1 MELRLLSIG
10 SASTLGSIPVAE
22 IRRGLNK
29 LVRDSGSKKLRA
41 ALIHDNDQGF
51 IQFYSTETAYRGDF
65 EREAPCHIQW
75 CRHSGSGSEREHYF
89 SDEVNF
95 DQVVECF
102 QLYAQGK
109 EDWDQGISWEPYK
122 EKKWSLMNPP
132 GVVAGLAV
140 GLSSFFLIPH
150 FLEYG
155 FSFESLIFIPPYA
168 LRCGLFGSSFPQAP
182 TTMARPGISI
192 PLEKAPA
199 IQAAGEAAVG
209 AVVAT
214 AAVAAA
220 VAAAAVA
227 NR

>member
-29 LVRDSGSKKLRA
+29 LVRDSGSKKPRA
-41 ALIHDNDQGF
+41 ALIHDNGQDF

-75 CRHSGSGSEREHYF
+75 CRHSGSGSEREYCF

-95 DQVVECF
+95 DQAVECF

-168 LRCGLFGSSFPQAP
+168 LAVWSLWFVLS
-182 TTMARPGISI
+182 PGADNYG
-192 PLEKAPA
+192 KAWDFDS
-199 IQAAGEAAVG
+199 AGEG
-209 AVVAT
+209 SCHT
-214 AAVAAA
+214 GC
-220 VAAAAVA
+220 
-227 NR
+227 RGGGCGGSGGDGGGGGCGGCGGGGE